1 MLPHALSSPFS
12 PFIYKVWP
20 TLVCSVLESA
30 HPFFTFLGDS
40 LLIPTILWN
49 HPLKPAF
56 FSQLSGCSSDILTN
70 SSKPKNLKDA
80 LVHSAARLNH
90 RESVVLLFFASVVPF
105 SKPQTCESGARSR
118 WRHSSCPSS
127 SCPHLASRS
136 LCASPRI
143 FLARLSVNGLFFSH
157 VIL

>member
-1 MLPHALSSPFS
+1 MLHHAHSSPFS
-12 PFIYKVWP
+12 PFIYKDWP
-20 TLVCSVLESA
+20 TLLCSVLVCSSLFHFPGRLSA
-30 HPFFTFLGDS
+30 YPY
-40 LLIPTILWN
+40 

-80 LVHSAARLNH
+80 LVHSAAGLNH

-127 SCPHLASRS
+127 SCPHLASCS

>member
-1 MLPHALSSPFS
+1 MLPHTHSSPFS
-12 PFIYKVWP
+12 PFIYKDWL
-20 TLVCSVLESA
+20 TLLCSVLESA

-40 LLIPTILWN
+40 LLTPTPT
-49 HPLKPAF
+49 PLKPAF

-80 LVHSAARLNH
+80 LVHSAVRLNH
-90 RESVVLLFFASVVPF
+90 RASVVLLFFASVVPF
-105 SKPQTCESGARSR
+105 SKLQTCESGARSR

-127 SCPHLASRS
+127 SCPHLASCS